1 MTWVNVHEESN
12 ICCSLYIY
20 KTTVRGEIQNF
31 LSTETNVDIVSFYVR
46 DYFDYFFSDYFVEQS
61 VKVFSSNGNTLF
73 SQQLKLA
80 NEKTTQ
86 VNSRRNPYRTRFSS
100 SVFTN
105 KGYISAT
112 VLSRLVILVGTDTST
127 FTSHHL
133 ELERQVKN

>member
-1 MTWVNVHEESN
+1 MHEESN

-20 KTTVRGEIQNF
+20 KTTVRGEIQHF

-46 DYFDYFFSDYFVEQS
+46 AGMAFSDYFVLQS

-80 NEKTTQ
+80 HAKTTQ

-105 KGYISAT
+105 KTSYISAT

>member
-1 MTWVNVHEESN
+1 MRNLTFVVVF
-12 ICCSLYIY
+12 IY

-46 DYFDYFFSDYFVEQS
+46 AGMAFSDYFVEQS

-73 SQQLKLA
+73 SQLKLA
-80 NEKTTQ
+80 HAKTTQ

-105 KGYISAT
+105 KTSYISAT

>member
-1 MTWVNVHEESN
+1 MHEESN

-20 KTTVRGEIQNF
+20 KTTVRGEIQNL
-31 LSTETNVDIVSFYVR
+31 LSTETNVDIVRFYVR
-46 DYFDYFFSDYFVEQS
+46 AGMAFSDYFVEQS

-105 KGYISAT
+105 KTIF
-112 VLSRLVILVGTDTST
+112 LQL
-127 FTSHHL
+127 F
-133 ELERQVKN
+133 